1 MSLEKWFHQFTNSP
15 THLLTQSPIH
25 QFTPPHLT
33 NHPFLTWLQ
42 LYSYSK
48 CPPPSLILI
57 VVKLQIFVHTDD
69 VCGQGTQC
77 DGQHW
82 RQGFENWCESFCRN
96 ISIVQTL
103 RVHVPP
109 LSPHSLNHHHC
120 HYNADDGQVRNQQR
134 REQLRGKQDAAE
146 EEDYTTFLQQVLF
159 VILIV
164 MMIVILMV
172 MMMMIINWDTAEEDQ
187 PHSSLWSGLV
197 CKMNMMIATLSFP
210 GGGLILNL
218 GSGSLRDAV
227 RQHGGVTYY
236 HIFKFQECW
245 ILGLAWYETFI
256 ILISSWSTVVI
267 VIVIVTVLPNW
278 HHCHRNRLKALNF
291 LNLMPDK
298 STHHVPIKSP

>member
-1 MSLEKWFHQFTNSP
+1 MVRCETSRGESSCEGSRTRRRRKI
-15 THLLTQSPIH
+15 TQ
-25 QFTPPHLT
+25 
-33 NHPFLTWLQ
+33 PFFNRCSS
-42 LYSYSK
+42 SYS
-48 CPPPSLILI
+48 SL
-57 VVKLQIFVHTDD
+57 
-69 VCGQGTQC
+69 
-77 DGQHW
+77 W
-82 RQGFENWCESFCRN
+82 W
-96 ISIVQTL
+96 
-103 RVHVPP
+103 
-109 LSPHSLNHHHC
+109 
-120 HYNADDGQVRNQQR
+120 
-134 REQLRGKQDAAE
+134 
-146 EEDYTTFLQQVLF
+146 
-159 VILIV
+159 
-164 MMIVILMV
+164 
-172 MMMMIINWDTAEEDQ
+172 
-187 PHSSLWSGLV
+187 SSSWWWSGLV